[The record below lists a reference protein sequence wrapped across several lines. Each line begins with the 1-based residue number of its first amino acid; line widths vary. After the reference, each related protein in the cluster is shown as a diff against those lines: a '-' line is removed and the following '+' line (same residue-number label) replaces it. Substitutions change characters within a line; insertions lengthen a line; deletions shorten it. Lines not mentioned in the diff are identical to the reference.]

1 VKFQEVVV
9 QGGDIRN
16 PEKRER
22 GGASGGGGQVERLY
36 CLRMTEKILAILAHF
51 IITVISS
58 TGYLGVALLM
68 GIESACIPLPSEI
81 IMPFSGYLVYSG
93 RFQLVWVATA
103 GAIGCNLGSAVAYW
117 IGAHGGRPLV
127 ERFGRYVLL
136 SRHDLDRT
144 TNFFLKHGSITV
156 FLARLLPV
164 VRTFIALP
172 AGIAKMPL
180 LRFHIYTFLGSWP
193 WCFALAYVGMRLGRS
208 WETDPRFKAV
218 FHRFHLGVEA
228 VLLVAIIWF
237 VWSHWKQR
245 RAETASAI

>member
-1 VKFQEVVV
+1 
-9 QGGDIRN
+9 
-16 PEKRER
+16 
-22 GGASGGGGQVERLY
+22 
-36 CLRMTEKILAILAHF
+36 MTEKILALLAHF

-58 TGYLGVALLM
+58 TGYLGIALLM

-103 GAIGCNLGSAVAYW
+103 GAIGCNLGSAIAYW

-144 TNFFLKHGSITV
+144 TNFFSKYGSITV

-208 WETDPRFKAV
+208 WETDPRFKAI

-228 VLLVAIIWF
+228 ALLVAIVWF

-245 RAETASAI
+245 RAETASAV